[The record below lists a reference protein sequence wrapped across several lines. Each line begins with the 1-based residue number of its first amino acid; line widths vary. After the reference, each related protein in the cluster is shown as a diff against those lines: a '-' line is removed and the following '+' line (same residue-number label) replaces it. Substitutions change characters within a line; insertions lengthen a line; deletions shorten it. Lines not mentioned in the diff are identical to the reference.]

1 MTVGGVKM
9 TLKDVKRKPLTVR
22 VDADLDTK
30 IEKAAAEL
38 GLSKNAFIVM
48 VLHKHYKDV
57 G

>member
-1 MTVGGVKM
+1 MT
-9 TLKDVKRKPLTVR
+9 TKDVKRKSLTVR
-22 VDADLDTK
+22 VDTDLDMK
-30 IEKAAAEL
+30 IEQAAAEL